1 MKNPK
6 SIRAKLLN
14 VSKQSGIDFQSVI
27 TRYFHERLL
36 YRISISEYNDHFVLK
51 GGNLMYAMYGLD
63 SRPTTD
69 IDLEGL
75 NVNNLSGELDSI
87 FKSIVD
93 VVVDDGV
100 VFDLE
105 SFEAAPIQENNNYQ
119 GVRIICQVQLD
130 TIKQN
135 IQIDIGFGDAI
146 TPHPIQ
152 MSFPK
157 LLEESEEAKVWTY
170 TIETVIA
177 EKLQAMLVLAQ
188 LNSRMK
194 DYFDVYTLI
203 QSQKIDYIIL
213 KEAVTRTFSQRET
226 PLVFDSIIFE
236 TEFYMD
242 QNRMKMWNTFL
253 RKIKVDQLDFSIV
266 MKEIEGLV
274 TKIRD

>member
-51 GGNLMYAMYGLD
+51 GGNLMYAIYGLD

-75 NVNNLSGELDSI
+75 KVNNLSGELDSI

-100 VFDLE
+100 IFDLE
-105 SFEAAPIQENNNYQ
+105 SIEAAAIQENNNYQ

-135 IQIDIGFGDAI
+135 IQIDIGFGDVI
-146 TPHPIQ
+146 TPNPIQ
-152 MSFPK
+152 MGFPK
-157 LLEESEEAKVWTY
+157 LLEETEEAKVWTY

-203 QSQKIDYIIL
+203 QSGKIDYVIL
-213 KEAVTRTFSQRET
+213 KEAVKRTFSQRET
-226 PLVFDSIIFE
+226 PLNFDSVIFQE
-236 TEFYMD
+236 EFITD
-242 QNRMKMWNTFL
+242 KNRLKMWNTFL
-253 RKIKVDQLDFSIV
+253 RKIKVEQLDFSIV
-266 MKEIEGLV
+266 MKEIENMV
-274 TKIRD
+274 AKIQD